1 MRLHLKYVLCFIRHK
16 TKNTFVDELFC
27 NVFIFPGL
35 QLTVVCRYM
44 PASPDYFTHV
54 QREIKPHMRF
64 TVTEWM
70 FEICM
75 DERLQFSSSP
85 EVFALAVNFLDR
97 FLSLCW

>member
-1 MRLHLKYVLCFIRHK
+1 MSNCFVI
-16 TKNTFVDELFC
+16 FLFSWSAADSC
-27 NVFIFPGL
+27 A
-35 QLTVVCRYM
+35 CRYM

-54 QREIKPHMRF
+54 QREIRPHMRF

>member
-1 MRLHLKYVLCFIRHK
+1 MSKCFVI
-16 TKNTFVDELFC
+16 FLFSWSGTDSC
-27 NVFIFPGL
+27 
-35 QLTVVCRYM
+35 VCRYM
-44 PASPDYFTHV
+44 PASTDYFTHV
-54 QREIKPHMRF
+54 QREIRPHMRF